1 MRQNCQNQLPLSPF
15 WPDHQLGEELKVIS
29 EILDQNPQISDL
41 FLQDL
46 CDKVS
51 SKTGAPGLSAEQV
64 LRCAL
69 LKQIHQLSYE
79 RLAFHLAD
87 SMSARVFC
95 RLPLGYVPGSS
106 VLQENISRIRSST
119 WEQVNR
125 ELVRWAAKRGLEK
138 GRKIRIDATTVESD
152 IHHPMDSDLLCDGI
166 EVITRLLMACQSVT
180 GRVFTDHRRRA
191 KRRRMTILN
200 RRGKKREEAYRDL
213 IKVARQTLG
222 YACTVLENETLL
234 NDPSKQDLVEKL
246 HHYLDLHE
254 KVIHQTERR
263 VLLGESVPV
272 QEKVASIFEEH
283 TDIIRKGSRETV
295 FGHKI
300 YLTCGPSS
308 LMLDCVVKRG
318 NPCDSTLT
326 QPLLERQQELYGR
339 VPRQASLDGCFASK
353 DNLKWAKKQGIRDVA
368 FAKKRGLK
376 IEQMAHSSW
385 IYQQLRRFRAGI
397 EGCISTL
404 KRAFG
409 LRRCNWKGWQ
419 HFQQYIHLS
428 VVSFNLVVLARLHL
442 R

>member
-1 MRQNCQNQLPLSPF
+1 MRQNYENQLPLSPF
-15 WPDHQLGEELKVIS
+15 WPEHQLGEELKAIS
-29 EILDQNPQISDL
+29 EILDQNPQISEL

-64 LRCAL
+64 LRCAV

-87 SMSARVFC
+87 SLSARVFC
-95 RLPLGYVPGSS
+95 RLPLGYAPGRS
-106 VLQENISRIRSST
+106 VLQENISRIQAST
-119 WEQVNR
+119 WEQVNQ
-125 ELVRWAAKRGLEK
+125 EMVRWAAKCGLEK
-138 GRKIRIDATTVESD
+138 GRKIRIDATTVETD

-166 EVITRLLMACQSVT
+166 EVITRLLLACQHVT
-180 GRVFTDHRRRA
+180 GRGFTDHRRRA
-191 KRRRMTILN
+191 KRRRLAILN
-200 RRGKKREEAYRDL
+200 HRGKKRQQAYRDL
-213 IKVARQTLG
+213 LKVARKTRS
-222 YACTVLENETLL
+222 YARTVLENETLL
-234 NDPSKQDLVEKL
+234 SDPSNQDLVGKL
-246 HHYLDLHE
+246 RHYLDLHE
-254 KVIHQTERR
+254 QVIGQTERR
-263 VLLGESVPV
+263 VLQGEFVPA
-272 QEKVASIFEEH
+272 QEKVVSIFEEH
-283 TDIIRKGSRETV
+283 TDIIRKGGRETV

-300 YLTCGPSS
+300 YLTCGSTS
-308 LMLDCVVKRG
+308 LMLDCVVERG
-318 NPCDSTLT
+318 NPCDSTWT

-339 VPRQASLDGCFASK
+339 VPRQASLDGCFASQ

-376 IEQMAHSSW
+376 IDQMAHSSW

-419 HFQQYIHLS
+419 HFQQYVHLS

>member
-1 MRQNCQNQLPLSPF
+1 MRQNCKNQLPLSPF
-15 WPDHQLGEELKVIS
+15 WPDHQLGKELKAIS

-79 RLAFHLAD
+79 RLAFHLSD
-87 SMSARVFC
+87 SLSARVFC

-106 VLQENISRIRSST
+106 VLQENISRIPAST
-119 WEQVNR
+119 WEKVNR
-125 ELVRWAAKRGLEK
+125 ELVRWASKCGLEK
-138 GRKIRIDATTVESD
+138 GRKIRIDATTVDTD
-152 IHHPMDSDLLCDGI
+152 IHHPMDSALLCDGI
-166 EVITRLLMACQSVT
+166 EVITRLLLACQHVT
-180 GRVFTDHRRRA
+180 GREFTDHRRRA
-191 KRRRMTILN
+191 KRRRLAILN
-200 RRGKKREEAYRDL
+200 HRGKKRKQAYQDL
-213 IKVARQTLG
+213 LKVACKTRS
-222 YACTVLENETLL
+222 YARRVLENETLL
-234 NDPSKQDLVEKL
+234 NDPSKQDLVGKL
-246 HHYLDLHE
+246 RHYLDLHE
-254 KVIHQTERR
+254 QVIRQTERR
-263 VLLGESVPV
+263 VLQGESVPAK
-272 QEKVASIFEEH
+272 EKVVSIFEEH
-283 TDIIRKGSRETV
+283 TDIICKGSRETV

-326 QPLLERQQELYGR
+326 QPLLERQDELYGR
-339 VPRQASLDGCFASK
+339 MPRQASLDGCFASK
-353 DNLKWAKKQGIRDVA
+353 DNLRWAKKQGIRDVA
-368 FAKKRGLK
+368 FAKKCGLK
-376 IEQMAHSSW
+376 IDQMTHSSW

-404 KRAFG
+404 KRTFG

-428 VVSFNLVVLARLHL
+428 VVSFNLVVLARLLL

>member
-1 MRQNCQNQLPLSPF
+1 MRHNCKNQLPLSPF
-15 WPDHQLGEELKVIS
+15 WPDHQLGEELREIS
-29 EILDQNPQISDL
+29 KILDENHQISDL

-51 SKTGAPGLSAEQV
+51 SETGAPGLSADQV

-69 LKQIHQLSYE
+69 LKQIHQFSYE

-87 SMSARVFC
+87 SLSARVFC
-95 RLPLGYVPGSS
+95 RLPLGYAPGRS
-106 VLQENISRIRSST
+106 VLQENISRIQVST

-125 ELVRWAAKRGLEK
+125 SVVRWAAKYGLEK
-138 GRKIRIDATTVESD
+138 GRKVRIDATTVETD
-152 IHHPMDSDLLCDGI
+152 VHHPMDSDLLCDGI
-166 EVITRLLMACQSVT
+166 EVITRLLMACQPVT
-180 GRVFTDHRRRA
+180 GREFTDHRRRA

-213 IKVARQTLG
+213 IKVARKTLG
-222 YACTVLENETLL
+222 YARTVLENETLL
-234 NDPSKQDLVEKL
+234 NDPSNQDLVGIL
-246 HHYLDLHE
+246 RHYLSLHE

-263 VLLGESVPV
+263 VLQGESVPA
-272 QEKVASIFEEH
+272 QDKVVSIFEEH
-283 TDIIRKGSRETV
+283 TDIIRKGGRETV

-308 LMLDCVVKRG
+308 LMLDCVVERG
-318 NPCDSTLT
+318 NPCDSTRT
-326 QPLLERQQELYGR
+326 QTLLERQQELYGR

-368 FAKKRGLK
+368 FAKKCGLK
-376 IEQMAHSSW
+376 IDQMAHSSW

-419 HFQQYIHLS
+419 HFQQYVHLS
-428 VVSFNLVVLARLHL
+428 VVSFNLVILARLLL